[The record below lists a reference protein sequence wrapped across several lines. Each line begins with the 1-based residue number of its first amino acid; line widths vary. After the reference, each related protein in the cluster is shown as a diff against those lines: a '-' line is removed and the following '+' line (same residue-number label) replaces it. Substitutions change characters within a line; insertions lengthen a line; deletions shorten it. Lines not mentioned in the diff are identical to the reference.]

1 MFLWN
6 GDSGLGIGDSEDRV
20 RACFGSRGEATAA
33 VAVAFRQSRIPN
45 PQSRRFVLLP
55 HRQEGLLRD
64 LHAADLLHPLLAF
77 LLLLPQSFLPPYI
90 ATLPLAMHLLAL
102 RLYRVPG
109 ASPPTHVHLN
119 PSVHTSPRDISS
131 QPP

>member
-45 PQSRRFVLLP
+45 PQSRLFVLLQ

-77 LLLLPQSFLPPYI
+77 LRSDE
-90 ATLPLAMHLLAL
+90 
-102 RLYRVPG
+102 
-109 ASPPTHVHLN
+109 
-119 PSVHTSPRDISS
+119 HTSELQSLMRISYAVFCLKT
-131 QPP
+131 QNHYK

>member
-45 PQSRRFVLLP
+45 PQSRLFVLLQ

-77 LLLLPQSFLPPYI
+77 LLLLQQL
-90 ATLPLAMHLLAL
+90 LLA
-102 RLYRVPG
+102 R
-109 ASPPTHVHLN
+109 SEE
-119 PSVHTSPRDISS
+119 HTSELQSLM
-131 QPP
+131 

>member
-45 PQSRRFVLLP
+45 HPSRLFVLLP
-55 HRQEGLLRD
+55 PRQEGLLRD
-64 LHAADLLHPLLAF
+64 LSPADLLPPLLAF
-77 LLLLPQSFLPPYI
+77 LPLLPHLHLSPHFPPI
-90 ATLPLAMHLLAL
+90 ALCSSAA
-102 RLYRVPG
+102 
-109 ASPPTHVHLN
+109 
-119 PSVHTSPRDISS
+119 PS
-131 QPP
+131 